1 MYVCDI
7 CDFLTSKHKDILQ
20 HYQTQKHLK
29 RLAAIDVFECNYC
42 NKTYKYE
49 YGLEKHKSECIKNQ
63 INLEHTLSKTKE
75 ESSTFNNN
83 TINSHNSTNNTNS
96 HNTNSHNTTNNTN
109 SHNTTNINISK
120 VEFLNL
126 NFSEVIDIESF
137 IDNLENNPEFD
148 LTSEETGNILFNQ
161 QNGGLLSAVAS
172 IVYYIKDNLIKQYQK
187 KGKHI
192 SRKDI
197 ITPFILYD
205 KGLREHFEKNIN
217 GKWDKTLCKQ
227 NIEKIVDIIDRKIF
241 KHHQQYMCMNHIQ
254 KKKTVNGVLKSSCF
268 SKLNNISNPNLY
280 CKI

>member
-1 MYVCDI
+1 MKIYKCIYCNFKCNSNFNYDRH
-7 CDFLTSKHKDILQ
+7 CNTE
-20 HYQTQKHLK
+20 KHLQNIQEIK
-29 RLAAIDVFECNYC
+29 QNSLYCFFC
-42 NKTYKYE
+42 NKEYNHISSFQRHKKTICREFIYKQ
-49 YGLEKHKSECIKNQ
+49 NND
-63 INLEHTLSKTKE
+63 INLSEPTDCINNEETISQLTNKVIDLENTLSKMKLQQE
-75 ESSTFNNN
+75 I
-83 TINSHNSTNNTNS
+83 INNS

-120 VEFLNL
+120 VEFINL

-217 GKWDKTLCKQ
+217 GKWVATS
-227 NIEKIVDIIDRKIF
+227 NIKLDI
-241 KHHQQYMCMNHIQ
+241 
-254 KKKTVNGVLKSSCF
+254 S
-268 SKLNNISNPNLY
+268 
-280 CKI
+280 